1 MNDIIENYKSVF
13 LNWSDFKGRARR
25 REYWLFTL
33 ANIIVAI
40 LLAVVDGVIF
50 KSAGSGPLGGL
61 YSLVALVPGL
71 AVSFRRL
78 HDIGK
83 SAWWL
88 LLILIPFFGAI
99 VLIYF
104 MVKDSE
110 PENIYGPNPKQIA

>member
-1 MNDIIENYKSVF
+1 MNEIVENYKSVF

-33 ANIIVAI
+33 ANIIVAV

-50 KSAGSGPLGGL
+50 KSAGSGPLSGL

-88 LLILIPFFGAI
+88 LIALIPFFGAI

>member
-1 MNDIIENYKSVF
+1 MNEIIENYKSVF

-33 ANIIVAI
+33 ANIVVAI
-40 LLAVVDGVIF
+40 VLAIVDHVVF
-50 KSAGSGPLGGL
+50 KSVGTGPLGGL
-61 YSLVALVPGL
+61 YGLVALVPGL

-88 LLILIPFFGAI
+88 LIALIPLFGAI

-110 PENIYGPNPKQIA
+110 PENIYGPNPKLII